1 MSKKQKIESG
11 NLNDQDLTS
20 FYLDA
25 LFQVLKKLFVVVFN
39 STTVSVVNDA
49 IININNRK
57 FIEN

>member
-25 LFQVLKKLFVVVFN
+25 LFQVLKKLFVLAFN